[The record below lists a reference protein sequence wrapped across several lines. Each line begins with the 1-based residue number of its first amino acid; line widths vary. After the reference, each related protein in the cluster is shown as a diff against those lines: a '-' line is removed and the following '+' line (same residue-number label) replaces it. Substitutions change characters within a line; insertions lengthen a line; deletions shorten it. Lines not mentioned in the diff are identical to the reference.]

1 MKFPARTKMSEAVQK
16 LEGNKIG
23 NKKRG
28 VR

>member
-1 MKFPARTKMSEAVQK
+1 MSEAVQK